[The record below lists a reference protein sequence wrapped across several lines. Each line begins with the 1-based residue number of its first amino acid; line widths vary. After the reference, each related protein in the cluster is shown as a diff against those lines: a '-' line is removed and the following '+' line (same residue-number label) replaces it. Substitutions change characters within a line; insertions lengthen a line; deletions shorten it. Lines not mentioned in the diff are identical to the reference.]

1 MPLYWTFDSNLR
13 TVDVV
18 AEGEVTLADAMAF
31 FDATETAATLAYKQL
46 IDGSRGRAAMTAE
59 ELMAIVVR
67 IRSQHDMSAMG
78 ALAVVVTREQA
89 HQFARLLG
97 AAAVADRPLRV
108 FDELRLARRWLD
120 AQAPVQP

>member
-1 MPLYWTFDSNLR
+1 MPLYWAFDSNLR
-13 TVDVV
+13 TVDVA
-18 AEGEVTLADAMAF
+18 AEGDVTLADALAF

-59 ELMAIVVR
+59 ELMTIVAR

-97 AAAVADRPLRV
+97 AAAVADRPLKV
-108 FDELRLARRWLD
+108 FDDLRSARRWLD